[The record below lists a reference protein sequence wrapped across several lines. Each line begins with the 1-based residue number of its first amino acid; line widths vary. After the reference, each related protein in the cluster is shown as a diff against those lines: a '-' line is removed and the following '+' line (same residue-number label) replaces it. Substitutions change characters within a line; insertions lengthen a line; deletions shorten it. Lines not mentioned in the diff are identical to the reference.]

1 MILQMKNISFS
12 YPGGKSVLEDITL
25 EIMEKQLTIVRGE
38 SGAGKSTLLKLF
50 NRFIDYTKGNIH
62 FHGKELTDYGIEEI
76 RRSII
81 YLPQLPHM
89 IDGTIEENLTFPF
102 SFHVHK
108 DKQYL
113 AREAQEWL
121 EHFQLKVPRSH
132 DALKL
137 SIGQKQRIALIRA
150 MLLKPEVLLL
160 DEPGSAL
167 DSVNKKL
174 IEQKIESLIETSDI
188 TVIMATHSN
197 VSFAHAGYREIVL
210 ENMRLKVMR

>member
-1 MILQMKNISFS
+1 MKNIFFS
-12 YPGGKSVLEDITL
+12 YPGGKSVLEDINIGIK
-25 EIMEKQLTIVRGE
+25 ENHLTIVRGE
-38 SGAGKSTLLKLF
+38 SGAGKSTFLKLF

-62 FHGKELTDYGIEEI
+62 FHGKELTDYGIEDI

-89 IDGTIEENLTFPF
+89 IEGTIEDNLTFPF

-108 DKQYL
+108 GKEYFAKQ
-113 AREAQEWL
+113 AQEWL
-121 EHFQLKVPRSH
+121 EHFQLKEPLSH
-132 DALKL
+132 EALKL

-167 DSVNKKL
+167 DSGNKKL
-174 IEQKIESLIETSDI
+174 IEQKIESLMETSDI
-188 TVIMATHSN
+188 TVIMATHSD
-197 VSFAHAGYREIVL
+197 VSFAHSGYREVTL
-210 ENMRLKVMR
+210 VDTKLKVIK